1 MKNNYNIKIDP
12 PEISSEQIQK
22 HQDFDA
28 LFAQFQEVETAPKEP
43 AVDPKPA
50 APKAITKI
58 TPLLI
63 KYGTGAV
70 IAVAASILVVFMIR
84 QSMMSVDGN
93 LPTEQINELLALNT
107 PLSKDLSKPFDALV
121 VESAEK
127 GETLSYHSGSKIVV
141 PASAFVDEK
150 GMPVEGKVEIQYR
163 EFNDHVD
170 MFLAGVPKEMD
181 KHQNLQ
187 SAGMM
192 EIKGFQNGKPVY
204 LSMDKTLEVELK
216 GTVMDGISTGDL
228 NVYVYSK
235 QQDAWDYV
243 VEDKV
248 EVLAQQQLPEPTV
261 SSTTEDRAKL
271 EQEVRRTLA
280 RSKPTQPIKPG
291 VPNGMQEFDFDINVD
306 QFPELAAYHQ
316 KVDLMVKESAI
327 SMATF
332 DTIWNSMKMVGLGN
346 NKYRMELTYEGNEG
360 NIVRKFDVYP
370 VVIATQEAERI
381 YQERLEVYQLK
392 LEQWEQDVLAEVEER
407 LNTVSDSL
415 DWAAQ
420 TSKKGWKEIINRFK
434 IHRFGLWNCGKIIDL
449 QDSPIIAANFV
460 DANGQ
465 NIVVDQ
471 LFITNKNK
479 QLYYFAP
486 NNEQNPRLNV
496 KCEAAVENKIWALTK
511 EDELLVATIE
521 ASTPLKD
528 QMTFEMEVVGIV
540 DSEEAVRTALTF

>member
-261 SSTTEDRAKL
+261 PSTTEDRAKV

-360 NIVRKFDVYP
+360 DIVRKFDVYP

-496 KCEAAVENKIWALTK
+496 KYEAAVENKIWALTK

>member
-261 SSTTEDRAKL
+261 PSTTEDRAKV